1 MHSIGKWRSLGLP
14 AGKVLGQRPLERWKR
29 PFADLNVVLFIID
42 HHAKKDETQVM
53 RRKKSMDKDPDHA
66 KKGCGKN
73 CRILSSNANK
83 NGLVF
88 VIVKDETMMTK

>member
-1 MHSIGKWRSLGLP
+1 
-14 AGKVLGQRPLERWKR
+14 
-29 PFADLNVVLFIID
+29 
-42 HHAKKDETQVM
+42 M

-73 CRILSSNANK
+73 YRILSSNANK
-83 NGLVF
+83 SGLVF